1 MNDELYHHGIL
12 GMRWGIRRTK
22 SQLGYKTGNGRKRQG
37 DDSDVEGKAASSG
50 KSGGSNKSKSIAN
63 MTDDELRNHINRL
76 QMERQYLDLEKQI
89 SAYTPQQVSRGKK
102 FMKSMEKD
110 VITPALK
117 DAGKNLLTRFLN
129 KKGAELLGLDEK
141 KTKDSMEELKKEVM
155 GLNLKKQKI
164 ELNKYFEE
172 QNNKNKSD
180 SKKTS
185 ESDSSEKSSKS
196 ESSSKES
203 FSEKVKSKFEKDV
216 STGSYKDDSSNRE
229 GSSSKSESNK
239 SNEEKVYTGKVY
251 GEGASK
257 YNPDSHKNNTVID
270 ADFSEVTVSSVAN
283 SNTRQIGQ
291 NYIAALLED
300 KRKR

>member
-89 SAYTPQQVSRGKK
+89 SAFTPQQVSRGKK

-117 DAGKNLLTRFLN
+117 DAGKNLLTKFLN

-185 ESDSSEKSSKS
+185 ESNSSEKSSKS

-216 STGSYKDDSSNRE
+216 STGSYKDDSSN
-229 GSSSKSESNK
+229 KSD
-239 SNEEKVYTGKVY
+239 EEKVYTGKVY
-251 GEGASK
+251 GEGTSK

-270 ADFSEVTVSSVAN
+270 ADFSEITVSSVAN

-300 KRKR
+300 KHKR

>member
-22 SQLGYKTGNGRKRQG
+22 SQLGYKTGNGKKRQG
-37 DDSDVEGKAASSG
+37 DDSDAEGKASSSG
-50 KSGGSNKSKSIAN
+50 KSGGSKKLVTN

-76 QMERQYLDLEKQI
+76 QMERQYLDLERQI
-89 SAYTPQQVSRGKK
+89 SAYTPQQISRGKK

-117 DAGKNLLTRFLN
+117 DAGKNLLTKFLN

-172 QNNKNKSD
+172 QNNKNRSD

-196 ESSSKES
+196 ESNSETKSMANAESKSENTSSSVDKGAESTPKKES
-203 FSEKVKSKFEKDV
+203 FTERISNKAESKV
-216 STGSYKDDSSNRE
+216 TPGLYKDN
-229 GSSSKSESNK
+229 SSSKSSEETKKEHSTTMAEAESSDARK
-239 SNEEKVYTGKVY
+239 LGEEYLKKLY
-251 GEGASK
+251 
-257 YNPDSHKNNTVID
+257 DI
-270 ADFSEVTVSSVAN
+270 
-283 SNTRQIGQ
+283 
-291 NYIAALLED
+291 
-300 KRKR
+300 

>member
-12 GMRWGIRRTK
+12 GMRWGVRRTK

-37 DDSDVEGKAASSG
+37 DDSYVDGKAVSSG

-117 DAGKNLLTRFLN
+117 DAGKNLLTKFLN

-172 QNNKNKSD
+172 QNNKRDSKSD
-180 SKKTS
+180 TDPDKKSKPNS
-185 ESDSSEKSSKS
+185 ETKSTANAESKS
-196 ESSSKES
+196 ENTSPSVDKGAESTPKKES
-203 FSEKVKSKFEKDV
+203 FTERIINKADSKV
-216 STGSYKDDSSNRE
+216 TPGSYKDN
-229 GSSSKSESNK
+229 SSSKSS
-239 SNEEKVYTGKVY
+239 EETKKEHSTTMAEAERSDARKL
-251 GEGASK
+251 GEEYLK
-257 YNPDSHKNNTVID
+257 KLYNI
-270 ADFSEVTVSSVAN
+270 
-283 SNTRQIGQ
+283 
-291 NYIAALLED
+291 
-300 KRKR
+300 

>member
-22 SQLGYKTGNGRKRQG
+22 SQLGYKTGNGKKRQG
-37 DDSDVEGKAASSG
+37 DDSDAEAKAASSG
-50 KSGGSNKSKSIAN
+50 KSGGSKKSVTN

-76 QMERQYLDLEKQI
+76 QMERQYLDLERQI
-89 SAYTPQQVSRGKK
+89 SAYTPQQISRGKK

-117 DAGKNLLTRFLN
+117 DAGKNLLTKFLN

-164 ELNKYFEE
+164 ELNKYFDE
-172 QNNKNKSD
+172 QNAKSKSD

-229 GSSSKSESNK
+229 GSSSKTESSN
-239 SNEEKVYTGKVY
+239 NEEKVYTGKVY
-251 GEGASK
+251 GEGTSK

-270 ADFSEVTVSSVAN
+270 ADFNEVTVSSVVN

>member
-22 SQLGYKTGNGRKRQG
+22 SQLGYKTGNGKKRQG
-37 DDSDVEGKAASSG
+37 DDSDAEAKAASSG
-50 KSGGSNKSKSIAN
+50 KSGGSKKSVTN

-117 DAGKNLLTRFLN
+117 DAGKNLLTKFLN

-172 QNNKNKSD
+172 QNNKWDSKSD
-180 SKKTS
+180 TEPDQKSKPSAETISKPKSNSETKSENTS
-185 ESDSSEKSSKS
+185 SSVDKGAESTPKKESFTERISNKAESKVTPGPYKDNFSSKS
-196 ESSSKES
+196 SEETKKEHSTTMAEAESSDARKL
-203 FSEKVKSKFEKDV
+203 
-216 STGSYKDDSSNRE
+216 G
-229 GSSSKSESNK
+229 
-239 SNEEKVYTGKVY
+239 EEYLKKLY
-251 GEGASK
+251 
-257 YNPDSHKNNTVID
+257 DI
-270 ADFSEVTVSSVAN
+270 
-283 SNTRQIGQ
+283 
-291 NYIAALLED
+291 
-300 KRKR
+300 

>member
-22 SQLGYKTGNGRKRQG
+22 SQLGYKTGNGKKRQG
-37 DDSDVEGKAASSG
+37 DDSDAEAKAASSG
-50 KSGGSNKSKSIAN
+50 KSGGSKKSVTN

-117 DAGKNLLTRFLN
+117 DAGKNLLTKFLN

-172 QNNKNKSD
+172 QNNKNKPD

-185 ESDSSEKSSKS
+185 ESDSSEK
-196 ESSSKES
+196 
-203 FSEKVKSKFEKDV
+203 
-216 STGSYKDDSSNRE
+216 
-229 GSSSKSESNK
+229 SSKSESNK

-251 GEGASK
+251 GEGTSK
-257 YNPDSHKNNTVID
+257 YNP
-270 ADFSEVTVSSVAN
+270 DFSEVTVSSVAN

>member
-12 GMRWGIRRTK
+12 GMRWGVRRTK

-37 DDSDVEGKAASSG
+37 DDSDVYGKAVSSV

-117 DAGKNLLTRFLN
+117 DAGKNLLTKFLN

-172 QNNKNKSD
+172 QNNKRDSKSD
-180 SKKTS
+180 TDPDKKSKPNS
-185 ESDSSEKSSKS
+185 ETKSTANAESKS
-196 ESSSKES
+196 ENTSPSVDK
-203 FSEKVKSKFEKDV
+203 
-216 STGSYKDDSSNRE
+216 G
-229 GSSSKSESNK
+229 SESTPKKNHLQK
-239 SNEEKVYTGKVY
+239 ELLIRLRVRLHLGHIKIIPQVNLVKKQKRTFHYNGRSREKRCEKTWRRVFEET
-251 GEGASK
+251 
-257 YNPDSHKNNTVID
+257 
-270 ADFSEVTVSSVAN
+270 
-283 SNTRQIGQ
+283 
-291 NYIAALLED
+291 L
-300 KRKR
+300 

>member
-12 GMRWGIRRTK
+12 GMRWGVRRTK

-37 DDSDVEGKAASSG
+37 YDSDVDSKAASSV

-117 DAGKNLLTRFLN
+117 DAGKNLLTKFLN

-141 KTKDSMEELKKEVM
+141 KTKDSIEELKKEVM

-172 QNNKNKSD
+172 QNNKRD
-180 SKKTS
+180 SKSYTEPDKKSKPNS
-185 ESDSSEKSSKS
+185 ETKSTANAESKS
-196 ESSSKES
+196 ENTSPSVDKGVESTPKKES
-203 FSEKVKSKFEKDV
+203 FTERIINKTESKVTS
-216 STGSYKDDSSNRE
+216 GSYKDN
-229 GSSSKSESNK
+229 SSSKSS
-239 SNEEKVYTGKVY
+239 EETKKEHSTTMAEAERSDARKL
-251 GEGASK
+251 GEEYLK
-257 YNPDSHKNNTVID
+257 KLYNI
-270 ADFSEVTVSSVAN
+270 
-283 SNTRQIGQ
+283 
-291 NYIAALLED
+291 
-300 KRKR
+300 

>member
-22 SQLGYKTGNGRKRQG
+22 SQLGYKTGNGKKRQG
-37 DDSDVEGKAASSG
+37 DDSDAEGKASSSG
-50 KSGGSNKSKSIAN
+50 KSGGSKKSVTN

-117 DAGKNLLTRFLN
+117 DAGKNLLTKFLN
-129 KKGAELLGLDEK
+129 KKGTELLGLDEK
-141 KTKDSMEELKKEVM
+141 KTNDSMEELKKEVM

-196 ESSSKES
+196 ESNSETKAMANAESKSENTSSSVDKGAESTPKKES
-203 FSEKVKSKFEKDV
+203 FTERISNKAESKV
-216 STGSYKDDSSNRE
+216 TPGPYKDN
-229 GSSSKSESNK
+229 SSSKSSEETKKEHSTTMAEAESSDARK
-239 SNEEKVYTGKVY
+239 LGEEYLKKLY
-251 GEGASK
+251 
-257 YNPDSHKNNTVID
+257 DI
-270 ADFSEVTVSSVAN
+270 
-283 SNTRQIGQ
+283 
-291 NYIAALLED
+291 
-300 KRKR
+300 

>member
-22 SQLGYKTGNGRKRQG
+22 SQLGYKTGNGKKRQG
-37 DDSDVEGKAASSG
+37 DDSDAEAKAASSE
-50 KSGGSNKSKSIAN
+50 KSGGSKKSVTN

-76 QMERQYLDLEKQI
+76 QMERQYLDLERQI
-89 SAYTPQQVSRGKK
+89 SAYTPQQISRGKK

-117 DAGKNLLTRFLN
+117 DAGKNLLTKFLN

-164 ELNKYFEE
+164 ELNKYFDE
-172 QNNKNKSD
+172 QNAKSKSD

-229 GSSSKSESNK
+229 GSSSKTESSN
-239 SNEEKVYTGKVY
+239 NEEKVYTGKVY
-251 GEGASK
+251 GEGTSK

-270 ADFSEVTVSSVAN
+270 ADFSEVTVSSVVN

>member
-22 SQLGYKTGNGRKRQG
+22 SQLGYKTGNGRKGQG

-117 DAGKNLLTRFLN
+117 DAGKNLLTKFLN

-172 QNNKNKSD
+172 QNNKRDSKSD
-180 SKKTS
+180 TEPDQKSKPSAETVSKSKPNS
-185 ESDSSEKSSKS
+185 ETKSMANTESKS
-196 ESSSKES
+196 ENTSSSVDKGAESTPKKES
-203 FSEKVKSKFEKDV
+203 FIERINNKAESKV
-216 STGSYKDDSSNRE
+216 TPGSYKDN
-229 GSSSKSESNK
+229 SSSKSSSEETKKEHSTTMAEAESSEARK
-239 SNEEKVYTGKVY
+239 LGEEYLKKLY
-251 GEGASK
+251 
-257 YNPDSHKNNTVID
+257 DI
-270 ADFSEVTVSSVAN
+270 
-283 SNTRQIGQ
+283 
-291 NYIAALLED
+291 
-300 KRKR
+300 

>member
-22 SQLGYKTGNGRKRQG
+22 SQLGYKTGNGKKRQG
-37 DDSDVEGKAASSG
+37 DDSDAEGKASSSG
-50 KSGGSNKSKSIAN
+50 KSGGSKKSVTN

-89 SAYTPQQVSRGKK
+89 SAYTPQQISRGKK

-117 DAGKNLLTRFLN
+117 DAGKNLLTKFLN

-164 ELNKYFEE
+164 ELNKYFDE
-172 QNNKNKSD
+172 QNAKSKSD

-229 GSSSKSESNK
+229 GSSSKTESSN
-239 SNEEKVYTGKVY
+239 NEEKVYTGKVY
-251 GEGASK
+251 GEGTSK

-270 ADFSEVTVSSVAN
+270 ADFSEVTVSSVVN

>member
-12 GMRWGIRRTK
+12 GMRWGVRRTK

-37 DDSDVEGKAASSG
+37 DDSDVYGKAVSSV

-117 DAGKNLLTRFLN
+117 DAGKNLLTKFLN

-172 QNNKNKSD
+172 QNNKRDSKSD
-180 SKKTS
+180 TDPDKSLSLIQKQSQRQTLNLNRKTQVHLWIKDPNLPLKKNHLQK
-185 ESDSSEKSSKS
+185 ELLIRLRVRLHLGHIKIIPQVNLVKKQKKNIPLQWQKQREAMRENLEKS
-196 ESSSKES
+196 
-203 FSEKVKSKFEKDV
+203 
-216 STGSYKDDSSNRE
+216 
-229 GSSSKSESNK
+229 
-239 SNEEKVYTGKVY
+239 
-251 GEGASK
+251 
-257 YNPDSHKNNTVID
+257 I
-270 ADFSEVTVSSVAN
+270 
-283 SNTRQIGQ
+283 
-291 NYIAALLED
+291 
-300 KRKR
+300 

>member
-12 GMRWGIRRTK
+12 GMRWGVRRTK
-22 SQLGYKTGNGRKRQG
+22 SQLGYKTGNGRKRQV
-37 DDSDVEGKAASSG
+37 DDSDVNSKASSSG
-50 KSGGSNKSKSIAN
+50 KSSGSNKSKSIAN

-89 SAYTPQQVSRGKK
+89 SAFTPQQVSRGKK

-117 DAGKNLLTRFLN
+117 DAGKNLLTKFIN

-172 QNNKNKSD
+172 QNNKRDSKSD
-180 SKKTS
+180 TDPNKKSKPNS
-185 ESDSSEKSSKS
+185 ETKSTVNAESKS
-196 ESSSKES
+196 ENASPSVDKGAESTHKKES
-203 FSEKVKSKFEKDV
+203 FTERIINKAESKV
-216 STGSYKDDSSNRE
+216 TPGPYKDN
-229 GSSSKSESNK
+229 SSSKSS
-239 SNEEKVYTGKVY
+239 EETKKEHFTTIAEAERSDARKL
-251 GEGASK
+251 GEEYLK
-257 YNPDSHKNNTVID
+257 KLYDI
-270 ADFSEVTVSSVAN
+270 
-283 SNTRQIGQ
+283 
-291 NYIAALLED
+291 
-300 KRKR
+300 

>member
-22 SQLGYKTGNGRKRQG
+22 SQLGYKTGNGKKRQG
-37 DDSDVEGKAASSG
+37 DDSDAEVKAASSG
-50 KSGGSNKSKSIAN
+50 KSGGSKKSVTN

-76 QMERQYLDLEKQI
+76 QMERQYLDLERQI
-89 SAYTPQQVSRGKK
+89 SAYTPQQISRGKK

-117 DAGKNLLTRFLN
+117 DAGKNLLTKFLN

-164 ELNKYFEE
+164 ELNKYFDE
-172 QNNKNKSD
+172 QNAKSKSD

-229 GSSSKSESNK
+229 GSSSKTESSN
-239 SNEEKVYTGKVY
+239 NEEKVYTGKVY
-251 GEGASK
+251 GEGTSK

-270 ADFSEVTVSSVAN
+270 ADFSEVTVSSVVN

>member
-12 GMRWGIRRTK
+12 GMRWGVRRTK
-22 SQLGYKTGNGRKRQG
+22 SQLGYKTGNGRKRQV
-37 DDSDVEGKAASSG
+37 DDSDVEGKAASSR

-89 SAYTPQQVSRGKK
+89 SAFTPQQVSRGKK

-117 DAGKNLLTRFLN
+117 DAGKNLLTKFLN

-141 KTKDSMEELKKEVM
+141 KRKGSIEELKKEVM

-172 QNNKNKSD
+172 QNNKRD
-180 SKKTS
+180 SKSYTEPDK
-185 ESDSSEKSSKS
+185 KSKPNYETKSTANAESKS
-196 ESSSKES
+196 ENTSPSMDKGDESTPKKES
-203 FSEKVKSKFEKDV
+203 FTERIINKAESKV
-216 STGSYKDDSSNRE
+216 TPGSYKDN
-229 GSSSKSESNK
+229 SSSKSS
-239 SNEEKVYTGKVY
+239 EETKKERSTTMAEAERSDARKL
-251 GEGASK
+251 GEEYLK
-257 YNPDSHKNNTVID
+257 KLYDI
-270 ADFSEVTVSSVAN
+270 
-283 SNTRQIGQ
+283 
-291 NYIAALLED
+291 
-300 KRKR
+300 

>member
-12 GMRWGIRRTK
+12 GMRWGVRRTK
-22 SQLGYKTGNGRKRQG
+22 SQLGYKTGNGRKRQV
-37 DDSDVEGKAASSG
+37 DDSDVEGKAASSR

-89 SAYTPQQVSRGKK
+89 SAFTPQQVSRGKK

-117 DAGKNLLTRFLN
+117 DAGKNLLTKFLN

-141 KTKDSMEELKKEVM
+141 KTKDSIEELKKEVM

-172 QNNKNKSD
+172 QNNKRD
-180 SKKTS
+180 SKSYTEPDKKSKPNS
-185 ESDSSEKSSKS
+185 ETKSTENAESKS
-196 ESSSKES
+196 ENTSPSVDKGDESTPKKES
-203 FSEKVKSKFEKDV
+203 FTERIINKAESKVTS
-216 STGSYKDDSSNRE
+216 GSYKDS
-229 GSSSKSESNK
+229 SSSKSS
-239 SNEEKVYTGKVY
+239 EETKKEHSTTIAEAERSDARKL
-251 GEGASK
+251 GEEYLK
-257 YNPDSHKNNTVID
+257 KLYDI
-270 ADFSEVTVSSVAN
+270 
-283 SNTRQIGQ
+283 
-291 NYIAALLED
+291 
-300 KRKR
+300 

>member
-12 GMRWGIRRTK
+12 GMRWGVRRTK

-37 DDSDVEGKAASSG
+37 DDSDVDGKAVSSG

-89 SAYTPQQVSRGKK
+89 SAFTPQQVSRGKK

-117 DAGKNLLTRFLN
+117 DAGKNLLTKFLN

-141 KTKDSMEELKKEVM
+141 KTKDSIEELKKEVM

-172 QNNKNKSD
+172 QNNKRDSKSD
-180 SKKTS
+180 TDHDKKSKPNS
-185 ESDSSEKSSKS
+185 ETKSTANDESKS
-196 ESSSKES
+196 ENTSQSVDKGAESTTKKES
-203 FSEKVKSKFEKDV
+203 FTERIINKSESKVIP
-216 STGSYKDDSSNRE
+216 GSYKDN
-229 GSSSKSESNK
+229 SSSKSS
-239 SNEEKVYTGKVY
+239 EETKKEHYHHGVKGMKWGVRR
-251 GEGASK
+251 
-257 YNPDSHKNNTVID
+257 NPDQPTTMAEAERSD
-270 ADFSEVTVSSVAN
+270 A
-283 SNTRQIGQ
+283 
-291 NYIAALLED
+291 
-300 KRKR
+300 RKLGEEYLKKLYDI

>member
-22 SQLGYKTGNGRKRQG
+22 SQLGYKTGNGKKRQG
-37 DDSDVEGKAASSG
+37 DDLDAEGKASSSG
-50 KSGGSNKSKSIAN
+50 KSGGSKKSVTN

-117 DAGKNLLTRFLN
+117 DAGKNLLTKFLN

-164 ELNKYFEE
+164 ELNKYFDE
-172 QNNKNKSD
+172 QNAKSKSD

-229 GSSSKSESNK
+229 GSSSKTESSN
-239 SNEEKVYTGKVY
+239 NEEKVYTGKVY
-251 GEGASK
+251 GEGTSK

-270 ADFSEVTVSSVAN
+270 ADFSEVTVSSVVN

>member
-22 SQLGYKTGNGRKRQG
+22 SQLGYKTGNDRKRQS
-37 DDSDVEGKAASSG
+37 DDSDVVGKAASST
-50 KSGGSNKSKSIAN
+50 KSGGFNKSRSIAN
-63 MTDDELRNHINRL
+63 MTDDELRNHVNRL
-76 QMERQYLDLEKQI
+76 QMERQYLELNKQI
-89 SAYTPQQVSRGKK
+89 SAYTPQQISRGKK

-117 DAGKNLLTRFLN
+117 DAGRNLLTRFLN

-180 SKKTS
+180 SKKAS
-185 ESDSSEKSSKS
+185 ESNSSEKSSKS
-196 ESSSKES
+196 ESSSKKS
-203 FSEKVKSKFEKDV
+203 FSENVKSKFEKNI
-216 STGSYKDDSSNRE
+216 STGSYKDDSSY
-229 GSSSKSESNK
+229 ESNK

-251 GEGASK
+251 GEGTSK
-257 YNPDSHKNNTVID
+257 YNPDSHKNSTVID

-300 KRKR
+300 KHKR

>member
-22 SQLGYKTGNGRKRQG
+22 SQLGYKTGNGKKRQG
-37 DDSDVEGKAASSG
+37 DDSDAEAKAASSG
-50 KSGGSNKSKSIAN
+50 KSGGSKKSVTN

-76 QMERQYLDLEKQI
+76 QMERQYLDLERQI
-89 SAYTPQQVSRGKK
+89 SAYTPQQISRGKK

-117 DAGKNLLTRFLN
+117 DAGKNLLTKFLN

-164 ELNKYFEE
+164 ELNKYFDE
-172 QNNKNKSD
+172 QNAKSKSD

-216 STGSYKDDSSNRE
+216 STGSYKDDLSNRE
-229 GSSSKSESNK
+229 GSSSKTESSN
-239 SNEEKVYTGKVY
+239 NEEKVYTGKVY
-251 GEGASK
+251 GEGTSK

-270 ADFSEVTVSSVAN
+270 ADFSEVTVSSVVN

>member
-22 SQLGYKTGNGRKRQG
+22 SQLGYKTGNGKKRQG
-37 DDSDVEGKAASSG
+37 DDSDAEAKAASSG
-50 KSGGSNKSKSIAN
+50 KSGGSKKSVTN

-76 QMERQYLDLEKQI
+76 QMERQYLDLERQI
-89 SAYTPQQVSRGKK
+89 SAYTPQQISRGKK

-117 DAGKNLLTRFLN
+117 DAGKNLLTKFLN

-164 ELNKYFEE
+164 ELNKYFDE
-172 QNNKNKSD
+172 QNAKSKSD

-203 FSEKVKSKFEKDV
+203 FSEKVKSKSEKDV

-229 GSSSKSESNK
+229 GSSSKTESSN
-239 SNEEKVYTGKVY
+239 NEEKVYTGKVY
-251 GEGASK
+251 GEGTSK

-270 ADFSEVTVSSVAN
+270 ADFSEVTVSSVVN
-283 SNTRQIGQ
+283 SNNRQIGQ